1 MRREF
6 SKLRDIE
13 RAEAADKASRSHS
26 PSGKGKVTAKQ
37 KLRAQALE
45 ALFDADGEL
54 DAVPQKSRAAGDK
67 VGLSADAP
75 ASLPK
80 PPPVLPPE
88 CELDPQKTYAGGTV
102 S

>member
-13 RAEAADKASRSHS
+13 RAEAVDKASRSGS

-54 DAVPQKSRAAGDK
+54 DAVPQKSKATGDK

-80 PPPVLPPE
+80 FPPVPPPERGP
-88 CELDPQKTYAGGTV
+88 DPQKTCAEGIV